1 MSTDDQNLDR
11 QIDALK
17 EFGCEKIFTEKISG
31 TKKDR
36 PELNAMLQFLRQGDQ
51 CVVVKLDRIGRNTK
65 HLIELSETFKSMGVD
80 FVSIGDSIDT
90 SSATGKLFFSIMAS
104 IAQFE
109 ADFTREKTLE
119 GLAAARKRGR
129 VGGRPKADPEMIER
143 AIKMYRTKTFCIREI
158 TQATGLSKASIYR
171 YVKQDALQDEK
182 KF

>member
-1 MSTDDQNLDR
+1 M
-11 QIDALK
+11 DARKSLLK
-17 EFGCEKIFTEKISG
+17 RFREQ
-31 TKKDR
+31 KKDR

-129 VGGRPKADPEMIER
+129 VGGRPKADPEMVDR
-143 AIKMYRTKTFCIREI
+143 ALKMYRAKTFCIREI